1 MLLSQLFNSC
11 STNQK
16 KKATYSQKN
25 KVAVYIVKNPLKPI
39 DRMVNVQIVYVIGC

>member
-16 KKATYSQKN
+16 KATYSQKN
-25 KVAVYIVKNPLKPI
+25 KVAIYIVKNPLKPI
-39 DRMVNVQIVYVIGC
+39 DRMVNVQIVYVIGR